1 MKTDKSINSKEE
13 LFERMPVTKAIF
25 TLTIPMIISSII
37 SIVYNLSDTY
47 FVGMLNDPVQN
58 AAVTL
63 VAPAMVLFFGV
74 TNLFGIGASSLMSR
88 KLGTKEYDDVK
99 KASATGIY
107 FALFCAL
114 LLSFITLVFNPGIL
128 KLLGTS
134 DITYS
139 VTKNYLFWTVGVGA
153 VPGIMNIIFSFLL
166 RAEGRSFHAS
176 IGAASGCI
184 LNILID
190 PFFILPFGL
199 NMGAAGA
206 GLATFIS
213 NCVAC
218 LYFLILLF
226 IIRKKTFVCINPK
239 YFTTSREI
247 LQNIFTVGV
256 PGVFQNFLNVL
267 SMTIMN
273 NLAAGY
279 GTDLIASMG
288 IVGKINQIPIQ
299 VIFGFSQGI
308 MPLIGYNYAS
318 KNVGRV
324 KETIRKEFTIIL
336 GLLVVIMAAFIL
348 AGKPIVRLFMDNDTI
363 VEIGSKFLLGFSLS
377 LPFMSMDFIVVGISQ
392 SFGMGKVALI
402 FSFLRKLFLEIPFTF
417 LFSNLF
423 GMYGLAFPAAAGEVI
438 MSVIAF
444 FVLKKL
450 LKNLISSG
458 DVK

>member
-1 MKTDKSINSKEE
+1 MKPDKATNSKEE

-37 SIVYNLSDTY
+37 TIIYNLSDTY
-47 FVGMLNDPVQN
+47 FVGMLNDPIQN

-99 KASATGIY
+99 RASSTGIY
-107 FALFCAL
+107 FALFCAIS
-114 LLSFITLVFNPGIL
+114 LSLIALIFNSGIL
-128 KLLGTS
+128 KILGTS
-134 DITYS
+134 EITYS
-139 VTKNYLFWTVGVGA
+139 VTKQYLFWTVGVGA

-166 RAEGRSFHAS
+166 RAEGRAFHAS
-176 IGAASGCI
+176 IGAVSGCV
-184 LNILID
+184 LNIILD

-206 GLATFIS
+206 GFATFIS
-213 NCVAC
+213 NCFAC
-218 LYFLILLF
+218 LYFLVLLF

-239 YFTTSREI
+239 YFSTRPDI
-247 LQNIFTVGV
+247 LKNIFIVGV
-256 PGVFQNFLNVL
+256 PGVFQNFLNVV

-273 NLAAGY
+273 NIAAGY
-279 GTDLIASMG
+279 GTNLIAAMG
-288 IVGKINQIPIQ
+288 IVGKVNQIPIQ

-336 GLLVVIMAAFIL
+336 GLLAIVMAIFIL
-348 AGKPIVRLFMDNDTI
+348 AGKPIVRMFMNNDTI
-363 VEIGSKFLLGFSLS
+363 VSIGAKFLLGFALS
-377 LPFMSMDFIVVGISQ
+377 LPFMSMDFITVGISQ

-417 LFSNLF
+417 LFSKWF

-438 MSVIAF
+438 MSIIAF

-450 LKNLISSG
+450 LQSFNQ
-458 DVK
+458 